1 MIRKTHNIIWKHNI
15 QYLIH
20 LSFLHIACY
29 LLVGDGVRQAG
40 GGRPGEVDGLVHQGE
55 AEAEPRGCSRAG
67 AWWSK
72 VLQV

>member
-40 GGRPGEVDGLVHQGE
+40 GGCPGEVDSLVHQGE
-55 AEAEPRGCSRAG
+55 AEAEGGRVEDEA
-67 AWWSK
+67 
-72 VLQV
+72 